1 MKIYWIDE
9 FDQGRL
15 GSMPRPK
22 GDHALAGE
30 IDFLMAEG
38 VDLVVSFLEL
48 AEAKLLGL
56 GQEGRLCLERNIDFV
71 SYPIQDYGVPD
82 SAASYL
88 KLCSFLL
95 DKIKEGKRVVVHCH
109 GGIGRSS
116 VVAAGVLMK
125 SGCEMDQVFELI
137 SGYREH
143 TVPDTAEQTE
153 WVYAVFNESDD

>member
-9 FDQGRL
+9 FVKGRL

-22 GDHALAGE
+22 GDAELANE
-30 IDFLMAEG
+30 MDLLAAEG
-38 VDLVVSFLEL
+38 TNLVVSFLEP

-56 GQEGRLCLERNIDFV
+56 EQEGRLCFERNMDFV
-71 SYPIQDYGVPD
+71 SFPIQDYGVP
-82 SAASYL
+82 SSSTSYL

-116 VVAAGVLMK
+116 VVAAGVLIK
-125 SGCEMDQVFELI
+125 NGCEIDEVFELVT
-137 SGYREH
+137 GYREH
-143 TVPDTAEQTE
+143 QVPDTKEQIA
-153 WVYAVFNESDD
+153 WVVELFKKTN